1 MEMADAIVINKADGD
16 NIKRANL
23 AKLNLIE
30 RYICSLP
37 KNQVGPTT
45 AACSAI
51 TNEGISAV
59 WELFK
64 ILGTDERQQLF
75 L

>member
-1 MEMADAIVINKADGD
+1 MVTILK
-16 NIKRANL
+16 ANL

-30 RYICSLP
+30 RYICSRQKIRLDS
-37 KNQVGPTT
+37 TT

-59 WELFK
+59 WKLFK
-64 ILGTDERQQLF
+64 ILGTDEGNNYF
-75 L
+75 FENAKNKTNIGC

>member
-16 NIKRANL
+16 NIKKANL

-37 KNQVGPTT
+37 KIRLTPT

-51 TNEGISAV
+51 TNGISAV
-59 WELFK
+59 
-64 ILGTDERQQLF
+64 
-75 L
+75 